1 MYVCVYV
8 YRAMHHL
15 MHVKIRGQSVRV
27 ASLVCGFQ
35 KTHLEHQTWQSGGFT
50 CWFNILLALK
60 QLPNTDTPE
69 TGSGYPG
76 TMWLGWPQTHRNPP
90 PSASQV
96 VGPTPRYSKTHLR
109 ESFKLLSVCLSRE
122 GTNVFRV
129 GPRRH
134 PPCFLRHHLSLT
146 KRSPSIL
153 RVYHQILPPQLWECT
168 KAPLL

>member
-1 MYVCVYV
+1 MGFRKRGKKTVTRAHHFTISAAASTSTLVWFFKTGFLCVTESW
-8 YRAMHHL
+8 L
-15 MHVKIRGQSVRV
+15 PWN
-27 ASLVCGFQ
+27 SLCR
-35 KTHLEHQTWQSGGFT
+35 S
-50 CWFNILLALK
+50 
-60 QLPNTDTPE
+60 
-69 TGSGYPG
+69 
-76 TMWLGWPQTHRNPP
+76 GWPQTHRNPP

-153 RVYHQILPPQLWECT
+153 RVYHQILPPQL
-168 KAPLL
+168 